1 MLVFTLVTYYSN
13 MSTSSSTT
21 YLSATIPTTSTTSPT
36 SLLLTLS
43 SAQPPA
49 TSSNCTFY
57 SLKMLFDDHLG
68 VHLGDLV
75 GLHGHLQLLLW
86 DVLDPLAYVWS
97 LSMLKQLKKKLSRYL
112 YFNVLHFLPVA
123 QWAIFDQKRWQ
134 ISGCLEGVCG
144 CLVDV
149 WMVPE

>member
-1 MLVFTLVTYYSN
+1 
-13 MSTSSSTT
+13 
-21 YLSATIPTTSTTSPT
+21 
-36 SLLLTLS
+36 
-43 SAQPPA
+43 
-49 TSSNCTFY
+49 
-57 SLKMLFDDHLG
+57 MLFDDHLG

-75 GLHGHLQLLLW
+75 GHHGHLQLLLW
-86 DVLDPLAYVWS
+86 DILDPLAYVWS

-123 QWAIFDQKRWQ
+123 QWAIFDQKRWR

>member
-1 MLVFTLVTYYSN
+1 MVTYSCTMSN
-13 MSTSSSTT
+13 SSSTT

-43 SAQPPA
+43 SAHPPA

-57 SLKMLFDDHLG
+57 TLKMLLMTI
-68 VHLGDLV
+68 LASILV
-75 GLHGHLQLLLW
+75 TLSATMGSGHLQLLLW

-112 YFNVLHFLPVA
+112 YFNVLHVLPVA
-123 QWAIFDQKRWQ
+123 QWPIFDQKRWR